1 MHENDNDRSIILSA
15 SIDDESV
22 EKVISKI
29 IEINLHDDL
38 NEHEWFD
45 LMGGRDIYSQ
55 QGVTYY
61 RSPIKLYINS
71 CGGYTYS
78 GLALIDIIKRSKTPV
93 HTIAIGACMSAAFW
107 IWLAGNKRL
116 VGENSTL
123 LFHDISNNVGN
134 CKTEDMIQDVNECKR
149 LREMFI
155 NEILKKSTITREAL
169 DEVIKNRAD
178 WYISSSDAID
188 LGLSDQYYTGENQ

>member
-1 MHENDNDRSIILSA
+1 MYENDNDRSIILS
-15 SIDDESV
+15 
-22 EKVISKI
+22 
-29 IEINLHDDL
+29 
-38 NEHEWFD
+38 
-45 LMGGRDIYSQ
+45 MGRRDTHSQ

-78 GLALIDIIKRSKTPV
+78 GLALVDIIKRSKTPV

-123 LFHDISNNVGN
+123 LFHDISSNVGN
-134 CKTEDMIQDVNECKR
+134 CKNEDMIQDVNECKR
-149 LREMFI
+149 LREMLI

-169 DEVIKNRAD
+169 DEVIKTRAD